1 MRQRLWDKDL
11 DVKKRRVSEVV
22 EIHKLVEGVAERSK
36 TPQFSFT
43 VSAGPSLVD
52 LHNSDAPA
60 ARKGFNIRVLDGS
73 WVLV

>member
-22 EIHKLVEGVAERSK
+22 EIRKLVEGVAERSK

-43 VSAGPSLVD
+43 VSAGSSLVN
-52 LHNSDAPA
+52 HP
-60 ARKGFNIRVLDGS
+60 
-73 WVLV
+73 

>member
-22 EIHKLVEGVAERSK
+22 EIRKLVEGVAERSK
-36 TPQFSFT
+36 TPQFSFS
-43 VSAGPSLVD
+43 VSAGLSLVD

-60 ARKGFNIRVLDGS
+60 ARKGFKNPS
-73 WVLV
+73 